1 MDIKIGL
8 IGLGTIGS
16 GVAKILKENH
26 EILTAHLGVPLV
38 LKKIADINLEKAKG
52 LNLPHEMLTT
62 RVEDIL
68 DDPEIEI
75 VIELIGGC
83 EPARSFLLQ
92 AIKQG
97 KHVVTANK
105 ALLAQYGEEIF
116 QSTAAHQVDIG
127 FEASVGG
134 GIPIVRAIKEGLAG
148 NQIKSLYGIIN
159 GTANYIL
166 TEMEKEES
174 PFEEVLQEAQ
184 EKGFAEADPTYDI
197 KGIDTAHK
205 LTILV
210 SLAFGT
216 KISLD
221 QVYAEGID
229 RITPLDLQFA
239 RELGYKIKLLA
250 LAKDT
255 NGEIEARVHPT
266 MIAQDYLLATVDGVY
281 NAIYVIGDRVGSTMF
296 YGMGAG
302 EEPTASAV
310 VSDVIDIAR
319 NIQKNITRRITP
331 TSFCE
336 EYRKEKKIKD
346 INQIIASYYL
356 RFSALDNPGV
366 LSRISG
372 ILGEHNISLASV
384 IQKGRQ
390 IGGSVPI
397 VMMTHEALEQ
407 DINNALNKINNL
419 PFVTEKTLLIRVAE
433 LD

>member
-1 MDIKIGL
+1 
-8 IGLGTIGS
+8 
-16 GVAKILKENH
+16 
-26 EILTAHLGVPLV
+26 
-38 LKKIADINLEKAKG
+38 
-52 LNLPHEMLTT
+52 
-62 RVEDIL
+62 
-68 DDPEIEI
+68 
-75 VIELIGGC
+75 
-83 EPARSFLLQ
+83 
-92 AIKQG
+92 
-97 KHVVTANK
+97 
-105 ALLAQYGEEIF
+105 
-116 QSTAAHQVDIG
+116 
-127 FEASVGG
+127 
-134 GIPIVRAIKEGLAG
+134 
-148 NQIKSLYGIIN
+148 
-159 GTANYIL
+159 
-166 TEMEKEES
+166 
-174 PFEEVLQEAQ
+174 
-184 EKGFAEADPTYDI
+184 
-197 KGIDTAHK
+197 
-205 LTILV
+205 
-210 SLAFGT
+210 
-216 KISLD
+216 
-221 QVYAEGID
+221 
-229 RITPLDLQFA
+229 
-239 RELGYKIKLLA
+239 
-250 LAKDT
+250 
-255 NGEIEARVHPT
+255 
-266 MIAQDYLLATVDGVY
+266 
-281 NAIYVIGDRVGSTMF
+281 MF

-390 IGGSVPI
+390 IGESVPI